1 MVFYLPWSKK
11 RLRLIRHFYPRAHL
25 EQLQPTRLVQIS
37 FLPKTRFVR
46 VLNRR
51 HTPFWQK
58 KRETIRQSNWPNIKN
73 MTDVILMVTSCCANI
88 FIFFF
93 IGQHLLIYQYLFDFI
108 LICIFRLNIHC
119 IIYFLTQS
127 DIYQAHKIKF
137 SKIYERESK
146 YHTRTVISPGLYD
159 FYPIFNWSL

>member
-88 FIFFF
+88 FLFFF
-93 IGQHLLIYQYLFDFI
+93 HWATPTYLPI
-108 LICIFRLNIHC
+108 LIWFHFDLYFQIEHSLYYIFSNSIRYLSSSQNQIFKNIW
-119 IIYFLTQS
+119 
-127 DIYQAHKIKF
+127 KGK
-137 SKIYERESK
+137 
-146 YHTRTVISPGLYD
+146 
-159 FYPIFNWSL
+159 